1 MKKNIFITCISTFL
15 ICIAL
20 ITSLFFDNVIGGR
33 ISQIVTLTTALIG
46 AAALFVQ
53 YVRDKK
59 INQSSFILEFSK
71 SFYDPVNLGRLMNKL
86 DSNNLTGRQNI
97 TKYDYNDIVN
107 YLQWCESLA
116 ALVLENIISIDGI
129 DQLFSYR
136 FFLITNNEIIQKKEI
151 LPSKEFYRGI
161 YLLHYKWEKYK
172 RRKNLKILNE
182 ETSLSKTEGYNE
194 FILDIINKR
203 KSLHLF

>member
-15 ICIAL
+15 ITIAL
-20 ITSLFFDNVIGGR
+20 ITSLFFDDVLGGR

-59 INQSSFILEFSK
+59 INQSSFILDFSK
-71 SFYDPVNLGRLMNKL
+71 SFYDPVNLGKLMNKL
-86 DSNNLTGRQNI
+86 DSSNLTGKQNI
-97 TKYDYNDIVN
+97 TKSDYNDIVN

-116 ALVLENIISIDGI
+116 SLVLENVITIDGI

-136 FFLITNNEIIQKKEI
+136 FFLIVNNKEIQKKEI
-151 LPSKEFYRGI
+151 VPSKEFYRGI

-172 RRKNLKILNE
+172 KKKNLKILNE
-182 ETSLSKTEGYNE
+182 ETSLSKTEGYSE
-194 FILDIINKR
+194 FIMDIQNKG
-203 KSLHLF
+203 KS